1 MTKLISLGRVTSGRE
16 WGSRNT
22 YIQILSVQARTL
34 VFDWLEITM
43 EDDVKNLT
51 SDLVHQGG
59 GMLYMLSCCIG
70 RLRTDC
76 LVE

>member
-1 MTKLISLGRVTSGRE
+1 MGE
-16 WGSRNT
+16 NWGSRNT

-51 SDLVHQGG
+51 SDLVHKGG
-59 GMLYMLSCCIG
+59 EMLYMLSNCIG
-70 RLRTDC
+70 LLRTDC
-76 LVE
+76 LVQ

>member
-1 MTKLISLGRVTSGRE
+1 MGENG
-16 WGSRNT
+16 GSRNT

-51 SDLVHQGG
+51 SDLVHKGG
-59 GMLYMLSCCIG
+59 GMLYMLSNCIG
-70 RLRTDC
+70 LLRTDC